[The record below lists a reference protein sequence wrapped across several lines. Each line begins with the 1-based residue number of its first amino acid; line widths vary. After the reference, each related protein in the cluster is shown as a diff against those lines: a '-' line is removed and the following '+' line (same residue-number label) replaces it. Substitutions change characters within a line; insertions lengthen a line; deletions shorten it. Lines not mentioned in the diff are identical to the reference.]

1 MAKTVKK
8 TSKTKAAKKTT
19 ATKKKTSTKGATVKK
34 TATKKSSAK
43 KSVVSKPTT
52 AKKAVKKSVKK
63 AARKAVKKTVKKTSK
78 KSALI
83 KAAVKKTIS
92 KKTRV
97 KKVVKKTRSR
107 RAASNKHLT
116 RSDLK
121 KFRILLMSKLSELT
135 GDVVHI
141 ENGALRSSRLDA
153 AGDLSSMPIHMA
165 DMGTDNFEQEF
176 ALGLMDSERKLLRKI
191 YDALKRMDKGVYGIC
206 EGTDKPI
213 SKARLEA
220 SPWSR
225 YCIEYARMVEKGLVI
240 EGDKI
245 YDEQD
250 EDIFEDENIDEDE
263 IGEDKDEYSAFA
275 LPEEDDEDF

>member
-63 AARKAVKKTVKKTSK
+63 AAKKAVKKTSK

-116 RSDLK
+116 KSDLK
-121 KFRILLMSKLSELT
+121 KFRILLMAKLSELT

-245 YDEQD
+245 YDELD
-250 EDIFEDENIDEDE
+250 EDIFEDDDEDE

-275 LPEEDDEDF
+275 LPAEDDEDF